1 MNKLEEYLFRDDN
14 YEFSVFGLLVSKGM
28 CVKSLSF
35 NPKINIR
42 NYHFSLLVKEIT
54 YLFHQKLRYYFDRY
68 IFSWKIVEKSFAFE
82 LLVLNDRWMKWHV
95 VNPKINIWK
104 YWFSLLDNEITHL
117 YRQKS
122 LEYLIRTYFHIIIT
136 KNLSV
141 STR

>member
-68 IFSWKIVEKSFAFE
+68 IFSH
-82 LLVLNDRWMKWHV
+82 NYH
-95 VNPKINIWK
+95 
-104 YWFSLLDNEITHL
+104 
-117 YRQKS
+117 QK
-122 LEYLIRTYFHIIIT
+122 LF
-136 KNLSV
+136 LS
-141 STR
+141 SCQFRLSPG